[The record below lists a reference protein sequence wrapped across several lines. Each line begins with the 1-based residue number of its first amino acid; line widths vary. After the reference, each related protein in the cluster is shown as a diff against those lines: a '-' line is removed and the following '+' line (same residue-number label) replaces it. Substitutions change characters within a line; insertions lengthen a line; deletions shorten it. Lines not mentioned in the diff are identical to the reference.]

1 MPHQGRVYRNI
12 DSARGSGSDGELS
25 LSEVVLLLLLSES
38 LAGEVVLGQS
48 LSESSGLLV
57 PEVKGSSLLGLIASL
72 VSSLLVDHSKHLSD
86 CLSHELF
93 SYKLVSSYI
102 AV

>member
-1 MPHQGRVYRNI
+1 MRQRRTTQRNAGQ
-12 DSARGSGSDGELS
+12 SKSGSKGELS

-57 PEVKGSSLLGLIASL
+57 SEVKGSSLLGLIASL

-86 CLSHELF
+86 CLSDELL
-93 SYKLVSSYI
+93 SWEYRLVSL
-102 AV
+102 